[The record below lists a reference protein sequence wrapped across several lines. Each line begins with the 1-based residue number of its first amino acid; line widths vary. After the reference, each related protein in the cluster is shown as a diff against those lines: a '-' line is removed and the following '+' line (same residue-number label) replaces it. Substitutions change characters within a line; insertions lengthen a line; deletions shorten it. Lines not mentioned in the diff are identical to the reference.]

1 MTTMK
6 KLKRNMNLKQT
17 LFIGMLLCAGNLAA
31 QEITVSGQDS
41 LASKTDSLRKDTTA
55 HDVVVVRRVP
65 LESGPALDEHVLVVD
80 TIPSSSE
87 GLSIVLFNDNT
98 WRYVRNRDIETVD
111 NTVFT
116 ADWDTTKLQPY
127 GTALKELPISLVID
141 LVDSLKNYHYPH
153 MGRVTSKYGPRR
165 RGIHQGTDIGLKI
178 GDPIYATFDGRV
190 RLTQH
195 YRGGYGNLIVLR
207 HDNGLETFY
216 GHLSQILVKP
226 DQWVAAG
233 QVIGYGGNTGR
244 STGPHLHFEVRYKGQ
259 SFDAERL
266 IDFATGTLRRET
278 FLLKRSYFSP
288 YSKFTQDFDEEIQS
302 DEEDKKIAAE
312 AAAVK
317 YHIVKSGDTLGR
329 IAINNHTTVKKL
341 CQLNGIKE
349 TAVLRIGQR
358 IRVR

>member
-1 MTTMK
+1 
-6 KLKRNMNLKQT
+6 MNLRIT
-17 LFIGMLLCAGNLAA
+17 LLSLFSVAACAASA
-31 QEITVSGQDS
+31 QETTLRDTVAVQQDS
-41 LASKTDSLRKDTTA
+41 LKKDSASGP
-55 HDVVVVRRVP
+55 VVIRRVP
-65 LESGPALDEHVLVVD
+65 LESGPELDETLLVVD

-98 WRYVRNRDIETVD
+98 WRYVRNREISADD
-111 NTVFT
+111 DTVFT
-116 ADWDTTKLQPY
+116 TDWDTTKLQPY
-127 GTALKELPISLVID
+127 SKDLKDMPVSLVID
-141 LVDSLKNYHYPH
+141 LVDSLKSYHYPRI
-153 MGRVTSKYGPRR
+153 GRVNSKYGPRR

-178 GDPIYATFDGRV
+178 GDPIYAVFDGRV
-190 RLTQH
+190 RLTQN

-216 GHLSQILVKP
+216 GHLSEILVKP
-226 DQWVAAG
+226 EQWVTAG

-266 IDFATGTLRRET
+266 IDFTTGTLRRET

-288 YSKFTQDFDEEIQS
+288 YSRFTQDFDEEIQS
-302 DEEDKKIAAE
+302 AEEDKKIAAE

-349 TAVLRIGQR
+349 TTILRIGQR